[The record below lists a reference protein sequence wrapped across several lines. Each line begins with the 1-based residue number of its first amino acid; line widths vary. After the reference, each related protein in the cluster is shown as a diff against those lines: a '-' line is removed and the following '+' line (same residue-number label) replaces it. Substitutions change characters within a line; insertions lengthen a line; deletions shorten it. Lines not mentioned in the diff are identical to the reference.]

1 MLVTPNAPGG
11 LGTAISETGV
21 IQLLFDTHLLANAL
35 SNATVPGS
43 AAPPAGG
50 ATASIARTADATRTA
65 QRELE
70 QQLVGRLD
78 PIDWLSYEKY
88 LKGLVLDCLARKSL
102 LVGLLVATT
111 SSQEV
116 CVVLRFPHLSSGSVY
131 SNRSTAA
138 HVDVGLVL
146 CGVLVSLLCCA
157 CVDDALAMRKQNACV
172 AKCWSACVS
181 LTGWCLHRFCMGC
194 APQLL
199 HMLRLIDRAPNLLG

>member
-1 MLVTPNAPGG
+1 MLVIPNAPGG
-11 LGTAISETGV
+11 PGAAISETGV

-35 SNATVPGS
+35 SDATAPGS

-50 ATASIARTADATRTA
+50 ATASIARTADAARTA

-88 LKGLVLDCLARKSL
+88 LKGLVQDCLARKSL

-111 SSQEV
+111 PSQEV
-116 CVVLRFPHLSSGSVY
+116 CLAFRFLHLCLGSVY

-138 HVDVGLVL
+138 HVGVGSDVLR
-146 CGVLVSLLCCA
+146 GVS
-157 CVDDALAMRKQNACV
+157 
-172 AKCWSACVS
+172 S
-181 LTGWCLHRFCMGC
+181 
-194 APQLL
+194 
-199 HMLRLIDRAPNLLG
+199 